1 MPTLLSLED
10 EREVSRLLVRYCT
23 AIDTRDWTLFRTC
36 FTDDFIGDYGVLG
49 KWDSGA
55 AITRGMEEMHAQFGP
70 TLHRLSNIVVTAG
83 SGRATARSYV
93 DAIVAEHLQRKP
105 LHQAI
110 GYYDDQV
117 VNSDGWKIKHRKFN
131 PVCRFM

>member
-1 MPTLLSLED
+1 MPTPLSLED

-23 AIDTRDWTLFRTC
+23 AIDTRDWVLFRTC

-49 KWDSGA
+49 KWDSGS
-55 AITRGMEEMHAQFGP
+55 AITRGMEEMHAKFGP

-83 SGRATARSYV
+83 SDGVTTRSYV
-93 DAIVAEHLQRKP
+93 DAIVAEDLLHKP
-105 LHQAI
+105 LRQAI
-110 GYYDDQV
+110 GFYDDHII
-117 VNSDGWKIKHRKFN
+117 NANGWKIKHRKFN